1 MNEMD
6 LTLTQAELD
15 AAARRDL
22 ARIAGVRG
30 RGRCPLENPD
40 VKPITEELLIAPH
53 PDEPGV
59 TNDGSAA
66 PLENPG
72 N

>member
-1 MNEMD
+1 MD
-6 LTLTQAELD
+6 LTLTQATKDE
-15 AAARRDL
+15 AASRDRAL
-22 ARIAGVRG
+22 IVGVRG

-59 TNDGSAA
+59 TSDGDAA

-72 N
+72 H

>member
-1 MNEMD
+1 MD
-6 LTLTQAELD
+6 LTLTEAAMDE
-15 AAARRDL
+15 AARRDR
-22 ARIAGVRG
+22 ARIAGGQG

-59 TNDGSAA
+59 TSDGNAA

>member
-1 MNEMD
+1 MD
-6 LTLTQAELD
+6 LTLTQAETD
-15 AAARRDL
+15 AAATRDR
-22 ARIAGVRG
+22 ARIVGVSG

-53 PDEPGV
+53 PAEPGV
-59 TNDGSAA
+59 TSDGNAA

>member
-1 MNEMD
+1 MD
-6 LTLTQAELD
+6 LTLTEATKDE
-15 AAARRDL
+15 AALRDR
-22 ARIAGVRG
+22 ARIVGVHG

-53 PDEPGV
+53 PAEPGV
-59 TNDGSAA
+59 TSDGGAA

-72 N
+72 H